1 MIKANNLSKSFN
13 GNRIF
18 SGIDLS
24 IGKSTVF
31 GIVGNNGS
39 GKTTLLKI
47 IAGLI
52 NSDTGSIKLN
62 ENIKLD
68 FLGHENMLYQNF
80 SILEN
85 IDFFSDISGFRISA
99 ESQDN
104 IEQALGLKN
113 IVKKKI
119 SELSYGQRKKASML
133 RSLISGPDLL
143 VLDEP
148 FSNLDCE
155 STDSFTTILKT
166 LKKENKSFVISSNR
180 KDIVG
185 SISDDLLNMEDFNES

>member
-18 SGIDLS
+18 SGINFNLE
-24 IGKSTVF
+24 KSRVL
-31 GIVGNNGS
+31 GVVGNNGS

-47 IAGLI
+47 VAGI
-52 NSDTGSIKLN
+52 MNPDTGEMNLK

-68 FLGHENMLYQNF
+68 FLGHENMLYHNF

-85 IDFFSDISGFRISA
+85 IDFFSNISGFRISS
-99 ESQDN
+99 ELQDE
-104 IEQALGLKN
+104 IEKALGLQN
-113 IVKKKI
+113 ILGKKI
-119 SELSYGQRKKASML
+119 SDLSYGQRKKASML
-133 RSLISGPDLL
+133 RSLISDPDLL

-148 FSNLDCE
+148 FSNLDSD
-155 STDSFTTILKT
+155 STDSFISILKT
-166 LKKENKSFVISSNR
+166 LKEAGKSMIISSNR

-185 SISDDLLNMEDFNES
+185 SVSDNLFNMDDYNE